1 MDIFKAIGIV
11 ISFLVLIVL
20 TIVSMYITYIL
31 AIGVFIFGSIY
42 LVYRILKARR
52 SPSLLKQE

>member
-11 ISFLVLIVL
+11 ISFLVLLVL

-42 LVYRILKARR
+42 IVYRILKAHK
-52 SPSLLKQE
+52 SLSLSKQE